1 MDMSMN
7 TLSLSNVVVGED
19 LQKSMDKEGLKL
31 SGVYAMLDPVIS
43 RLASLNPLW
52 TFVIN
57 SSTHSIG
64 SSRVASGFMVKLD
77 GEELGSIGLS
87 YMGQRGKVIAICNDR
102 IGKGRQRSDSYR
114 TVDADK
120 AILMAKKMFG
130 KMNPSERISKAK
142 DAAERVVSR
151 AHWNK
156 ERERT
161 QHQANVK
168 NEMLVWAETKGHAMF
183 LEYLKAEAIPS
194 LRHKVTVSM
203 EKVELLDTEMKTI
216 EKVQEDFSNNKTALI
231 VKDLGKYL
239 VKIGDNVELYDDNT
253 LPLDMRMKMGMLKLV
268 EDEQYLTEVGCKVTS
283 EIFVLLVDELTNVS
297 EGV

>member
-1 MDMSMN
+1 MSMN
-7 TLSLSNVVVGED
+7 TLSLSNIVVSED
-19 LQKSMDKEGLKL
+19 LQKSLDKEGLKL
-31 SGVYAMLDPVIS
+31 NGVYSMLDPVVS

-57 SSTHSIG
+57 NSGHSMG
-64 SSRVASGFMVKLD
+64 NNRVACGFSVKLD
-77 GEELGSIGLS
+77 GEELGTIGLS

-130 KMNPSERISKAK
+130 KMNPNERISKAK
-142 DAAERVVSR
+142 DAAERIVTR
-151 AHWNK
+151 ASWNK

-161 QHQANVK
+161 MHQSNIK
-168 NEMLVWAETKGHAMF
+168 NEMLAWAETKGHAMF

-216 EKVQEDFSNNKTALI
+216 ERVQADFSKNKTALV
-231 VKDLGKYL
+231 VKDSGKYL

-253 LPLDMRMKMGMLKLV
+253 LPVEMRMKMGMLKLV
-268 EDEQYLTEVGCKVTS
+268 EDEQYLTDVGCKVSS

>member
-1 MDMSMN
+1 MSMN
-7 TLSLSNVVVGED
+7 TLSLSNIVVGED
-19 LQKSMDKEGLKL
+19 LQKSLDKEGLKL
-31 SGVYAMLDPVIS
+31 TGVYGMLDPVVS

-57 SSTHSIG
+57 NSGMHMG
-64 SSRVASGFMVKLD
+64 SARVASGFTVKLD
-77 GEELGSIGLS
+77 GEELGTIGLS

-120 AILMAKKMFG
+120 AVLMAKKMFG
-130 KMNPSERISKAK
+130 KMNPNERISKAK

-151 AHWNK
+151 ASWNK

-168 NEMLVWAETKGHAMF
+168 NEMLAWAETKGLATFMEF
-183 LEYLKAEAIPS
+183 IKKEAIPS
-194 LRHKVTVSM
+194 LKHKVTTSM
-203 EKVELLDTEMKTI
+203 EKVVLLDTEMKTI
-216 EKVQEDFSNNKTALI
+216 EKVQEDFSNNKTALV

-239 VKIGDNVELYDDNT
+239 VKIGDKVDLYDDNM

-268 EDEQYLTEVGCKVTS
+268 EDEQYLTDVGCKVSS
-283 EIFVLLVDELTNVS
+283 EIFVLLVDLTNVS

>member
-1 MDMSMN
+1 MN
-7 TLSLSNVVVGED
+7 TLSLSNVVIGED
-19 LQKSMDKEGLKL
+19 LQKSLDKEGLKL
-31 SGVYAMLDPVIS
+31 SGVFGMLDPVVS
-43 RLASLNPLW
+43 RLATLNPLW

-57 SSTHSIG
+57 SSGLGTG
-64 SSRVASGFMVKLD
+64 SNRVASGFSVKLD
-77 GEELGSIGLS
+77 GEELGTIGLS

-114 TVDADK
+114 TQDADK

-151 AHWNK
+151 ASWNK

-161 QHQANVK
+161 QHQSLVK
-168 NEMLVWAETKGHAMF
+168 NEMLAWAETKGNAMF

-194 LRHKVTVSM
+194 LKHKVTTSM

-216 EKVQEDFSNNKTALI
+216 ERVQEEFTKNKTALV

-268 EDEQYLTEVGCKVTS
+268 EDEQYLTDVGCKVSS

>member
-1 MDMSMN
+1 MSMN

-19 LQKSMDKEGLKL
+19 LQKNLDKEGLKL
-31 SGVYAMLDPVIS
+31 SGVYEMLDPVVS

-57 SSTHSIG
+57 SSGMHMGNNRT
-64 SSRVASGFMVKLD
+64 ASGFSVKLD
-77 GEELGSIGLS
+77 GEELGTIGLS

-102 IGKGRQRSDSYR
+102 IGRGRQRSDSYR
-114 TVDADK
+114 TQDADK

-130 KMNPSERISKAK
+130 KMNPNERISKAK
-142 DAAERVVSR
+142 DAAERVVTR
-151 AHWNK
+151 ASWNK

-161 QHQANVK
+161 QHQSLVK
-168 NEMLVWAETKGHAMF
+168 NEMLAWVETKGHDMF
-183 LEYLKAEAIPS
+183 MKYIKVEAIPS
-194 LRHKVTVSM
+194 LKHKVTTSM
-203 EKVELLDTEMKTI
+203 EKVALLDTEMQTI
-216 EKVQEDFSNNKTALI
+216 DKVQKDFSANKTALV

-239 VKIGDNVELYDDNT
+239 VKIGDKVDLYDDNT

-268 EDEQYLTEVGCKVTS
+268 EDEQYLTDVGCKVSS

>member
-1 MDMSMN
+1 MSMN

-57 SSTHSIG
+57 SSAPSMG

-130 KMNPSERISKAK
+130 KMNPSERINKAK

-151 AHWNK
+151 ASWNK

-161 QHQANVK
+161 QHQTNVK
-168 NEMLVWAETKGHAMF
+168 NEMLVWAETKGHDMF
-183 LEYLKAEAIPS
+183 MKYIKVEAIPS
-194 LRHKVTVSM
+194 LKHKVTTSM

-216 EKVQEDFSNNKTALI
+216 EKVQKDFSDNKTALV

-268 EDEQYLTEVGCKVTS
+268 EDEQYLTDVGCKVTH

>member
-1 MDMSMN
+1 MSMN
-7 TLSLSNVVVGED
+7 TLSLSNIVVGED
-19 LQKSMDKEGLKL
+19 LQKSLDKEGLKL
-31 SGVYAMLDPVIS
+31 TGVYAMLDPVVS

-57 SSTHSIG
+57 NSGHSMG
-64 SSRVASGFMVKLD
+64 NNRVACGFIVKLD

-130 KMNPSERISKAK
+130 KMNPNERIQKAK

-151 AHWNK
+151 ASWNK

-168 NEMLVWAETKGHAMF
+168 NEMLAWAETKGHAMF

-216 EKVQEDFSNNKTALI
+216 EKVQEDFSNNKTALV
-231 VKDLGKYL
+231 VKDTGKYL
-239 VKIGDNVELYDDNT
+239 VRIGDKVDLYDDNT
-253 LPLDMRMKMGMLKLV
+253 LPVDMRMKMGMLKLV
-268 EDEQYLTEVGCKVTS
+268 EDEQYLTDVGCKVTS

>member
-1 MDMSMN
+1 MN

-19 LQKSMDKEGLKL
+19 LQKSLDKEGLKL
-31 SGVYAMLDPVIS
+31 SGVYEMLDPVVS

-57 SSTHSIG
+57 N
-64 SSRVASGFMVKLD
+64 SGMHMGNNRTACGFSVKLD
-77 GEELGSIGLS
+77 GEELGTIGLS

-114 TVDADK
+114 TQDADK

-130 KMNPSERISKAK
+130 KMNPNERIQKAK

-151 AHWNK
+151 ASWNK
-156 ERERT
+156 ERERNN
-161 QHQANVK
+161 HQGTIQTA
-168 NEMLVWAETKGHAMF
+168 MMSWAKTKGYAMF
-183 LEYLKAEAIPS
+183 LEYVEKEATPLDKRNINNS
-194 LRHKVTVSM
+194 L

-216 EKVQEDFSNNKTALI
+216 EKVQEDFSNNKTALV
-231 VKDLGKYL
+231 VKDTGKYL
-239 VKIGDNVELYDDNT
+239 VRIGDKVDLYDDNT

-268 EDEQYLTEVGCKVTS
+268 EDEQYLTDVGCKVSS

>member
-1 MDMSMN
+1 MSMN

-31 SGVYAMLDPVIS
+31 SGVYGMLDPVVS

-57 SSTHSIG
+57 SSAPSMG

-194 LRHKVTVSM
+194 LRHKVTTSM

-216 EKVQEDFSNNKTALI
+216 EKVQEDFSNNKTALV

-297 EGV
+297 KGV

>member
-1 MDMSMN
+1 MSMN

-19 LQKSMDKEGLKL
+19 LQKTMDKEGFKL
-31 SGVYAMLDPVIS
+31 SGVFNMLDPVVN

-57 SSTHSIG
+57 NSGLGTG
-64 SSRVASGFMVKLD
+64 NNRVASGFQVKLD
-77 GEELGSIGLS
+77 GEELGTIGLS

-102 IGKGRQRSDSYR
+102 IGKGRQRTDSYR

-130 KMNPSERISKAK
+130 KMNPNERISKAK

-151 AHWNK
+151 ASWNK

-161 QHQANVK
+161 LHQGNIK
-168 NEMLVWAETKGHAMF
+168 NEMLVWAETKGNALFM
-183 LEYLKAEAIPS
+183 EYLKVEAIPS
-194 LRHKVTVSM
+194 LKHKVTTSM

-216 EKVQEDFSNNKTALI
+216 ERVQQDFSKNKTALV
-231 VKDLGKYL
+231 VKDTGKYL
-239 VKIGDNVELYDDNT
+239 VKIGDKVDLYDDNT
-253 LPLDMRMKMGMLKLV
+253 LPVDMRMKIGMLKLV
-268 EDEQYLTEVGCKVTS
+268 EDEQYLTDVGCKVTN
-283 EIFVLLVDELTNVS
+283 EIFVLLVDLTNVS

>member
-1 MDMSMN
+1 MN
-7 TLSLSNVVVGED
+7 TLSLSNVVIGED
-19 LQKSMDKEGLKL
+19 LQKTMDKEGMKMTM
-31 SGVYAMLDPVIS
+31 VYDILDPVVS
-43 RLASLNPLW
+43 RLATLNPLW
-52 TFVIN
+52 TFVVVN
-57 SSTHSIG
+57 SGHGAGNT
-64 SSRVASGFMVKLD
+64 RVACGFSVKLD
-77 GEELGSIGLS
+77 GEELGQIGLS
-87 YMGQRGKVIAICNDR
+87 YMGNRGRVISISNDR

-120 AILMAKKMFG
+120 AVLMAKKMFG
-130 KMNPSERISKAK
+130 KMNPSERIQKAK

-151 AHWNK
+151 ASWNK

-161 QHQANVK
+161 NHQGNIK
-168 NEMLVWAETKGHAMF
+168 NEMLAWVETKGHAMF

-203 EKVELLDTEMKTI
+203 EKIELLDTEMKTI
-216 EKVQEDFSNNKTALI
+216 EKVQEDFSNNKTALV

-268 EDEQYLTEVGCKVTS
+268 EDEQYLTDVGCKVTS
-283 EIFVLLVDELTNVS
+283 EIFVLLVDLTNVS

>member
-1 MDMSMN
+1 MSMN

-19 LQKSMDKEGLKL
+19 LQKTMDKEGFKL
-31 SGVYAMLDPVIS
+31 SGVFNMLDPVVN

-57 SSTHSIG
+57 TSGLGTNNN
-64 SSRVASGFMVKLD
+64 RVASGFIVKLD

-102 IGKGRQRSDSYR
+102 IGKGRQRTDSYR

-130 KMNPSERISKAK
+130 KMNPNERISKAK

-151 AHWNK
+151 ASWNK
-156 ERERT
+156 ERDRT
-161 QHQANVK
+161 MHQGNIK
-168 NEMLVWAETKGHAMF
+168 NEMLVWAETKGNALFM
-183 LEYLKAEAIPS
+183 EYLKVEAIPS
-194 LRHKVTVSM
+194 LRHKVTTSM

-216 EKVQEDFSNNKTALI
+216 ERVQQDFSKNKTALV
-231 VKDLGKYL
+231 VKDTGKYL
-239 VKIGDNVELYDDNT
+239 VKIGDKVDLYDDNT
-253 LPLDMRMKMGMLKLV
+253 LPVDMRMKIGMLKLV
-268 EDEQYLTEVGCKVTS
+268 EDEQYLTDVGCKVS
-283 EIFVLLVDELTNVS
+283 NEIFVLLVDELTNVS
-297 EGV
+297 KGV

>member
-1 MDMSMN
+1 MSMN
-7 TLSLSNVVVGED
+7 TLSLSNVVIGED
-19 LQKSMDKEGLKL
+19 LQKSLDKEGLKL
-31 SGVYAMLDPVIS
+31 TGVFNMLDPVVS

-57 SSTHSIG
+57 SSGLGTG
-64 SSRVASGFMVKLD
+64 SNRVASGFSVKLD
-77 GEELGSIGLS
+77 GEELGTIGLS
-87 YMGQRGKVIAICNDR
+87 YMGNRGKVIAISNDR

-114 TVDADK
+114 TQDADK

-130 KMNPSERISKAK
+130 KMNPNERISKAK
-142 DAAERVVSR
+142 DAAERVVTR
-151 AHWNK
+151 ASWNK

-161 QHQANVK
+161 QHQSNIK
-168 NEMLVWAETKGHAMF
+168 NEMLVWAETKGHALF
-183 LEYLKAEAIPS
+183 LEYLKKEAIPS
-194 LRHKVTVSM
+194 LNHKVTTSM

-216 EKVQEDFSNNKTALI
+216 ERVQEDFGKNKTALV

-239 VKIGDNVELYDDNT
+239 VKIGDKVDLYEDNT
-253 LPLDMRMKMGMLKLV
+253 LPLEMRMKVGMLKLV
-268 EDEQYLTEVGCKVTS
+268 NDEQYLTNVGCKVSS

>member
-268 EDEQYLTEVGCKVTS
+268 EDEQYLTDVGCKVTH

>member
-1 MDMSMN
+1 MSMN

-31 SGVYAMLDPVIS
+31 SGVYGMLDPVIS

-57 SSTHSIG
+57 SSTHSMG

-194 LRHKVTVSM
+194 LKHKVTTSM

-216 EKVQEDFSNNKTALI
+216 EKVQEDFSNNKTALV

-268 EDEQYLTEVGCKVTS
+268 EDEQYLTDVGCKVTH